1 MDHRRSS
8 TKLCK
13 YVAHED
19 FISNLPD
26 GLKDKI
32 LCCLPIKEAVATCLL
47 SRNWRYTWTSMT
59 ELMFRGDDFASEN
72 GNVNDDVSR
81 FLKFTDMFLSLHD
94 GPILKF
100 GLNTKDI
107 QISTGG
113 HIYRWMLILSRKR
126 IKELQLRTTMQTCYK
141 IPSSFFSCHELE
153 SVQLHFCRLTTSQLP
168 LLSKG
173 FKQLHTLHLQ
183 YCYVVG
189 GNNFAD
195 LVASC
200 PNLNKLTLNRILS
213 LADINIHST
222 KLKILTV
229 DGYFKHLNLH
239 TPYLTS
245 AVIKLRHLS
254 RDASKTRCNFIFSQ
268 FIASLSDVEDISFL
282 GPILEHA
289 EHEFLV
295 LKPPKS
301 FNRLTK
307 ISLDLD
313 LGNLKEANLA
323 LYLFQHAPYLQLINL
338 QLTSKKPMV
347 PAVHF
352 WESIDRHVCLFQNV
366 RVVGMINFTGSGAEL
381 GFLKLILEDAP
392 VLKKALIKDYGKL
405 GKDDLKN
412 LLKMRRASKDAE
424 IVILSGSV
432 PPL

>member
-72 GNVNDDVSR
+72 GNVNDD
-81 FLKFTDMFLSLHD
+81 
-94 GPILKF
+94 
-100 GLNTKDI
+100 
-107 QISTGG
+107 
-113 HIYRWMLILSRKR
+113 
-126 IKELQLRTTMQTCYK
+126 
-141 IPSSFFSCHELE
+141 
-153 SVQLHFCRLTTSQLP
+153 
-168 LLSKG
+168 
-173 FKQLHTLHLQ
+173 
-183 YCYVVG
+183 
-189 GNNFAD
+189 
-195 LVASC
+195 
-200 PNLNKLTLNRILS
+200 
-213 LADINIHST
+213 
-222 KLKILTV
+222 
-229 DGYFKHLNLH
+229 
-239 TPYLTS
+239 
-245 AVIKLRHLS
+245 
-254 RDASKTRCNFIFSQ
+254 
-268 FIASLSDVEDISFL
+268 
-282 GPILEHA
+282 HA